1 MTQET
6 KRSEMYFSFGV
17 SEFLNSVFLA
27 KKIESTGKSISKW
40 QKISQECYRV
50 DWSYIYIYIYI
61 YIAIFLKTR
70 IHLVLIN
77 LLLYFSAKFLCLW
90 LFQCFWSIAQLRKL
104 QKQLLMW
111 KINDVYKIM
120 LPYTGTSSIFYK
132 NGTAY

>member
-27 KKIESTGKSISKW
+27 RKIESTGKSISKW
-40 QKISQECYRV
+40 QKIPQECYRV
-50 DWSYIYIYIYI
+50 DWSHI

-90 LFQCFWSIAQLRKL
+90 LFQCFWSIAQLHKL
-104 QKQLLMW
+104 KKQLLMW

-120 LPYTGTSSIFYK
+120 LLYTGTSSIFYK
-132 NGTAY
+132 NVTAY